1 MKKLRVKK
9 PKKLILIIVTK
20 VEINPSIQNLLK
32 RFIRHVTVVETG
44 EWINLGRFAVQP
56 PLGRETLQLVA
67 AREDLSQF
75 LPDSDQDSATQL
87 YVIDSDPVVALEKT
101 RSLLQSDKLQG
112 YSAQAQLTY
121 TTWPR

>member
-20 VEINPSIQNLLK
+20 VENNPSIQNLPK

-67 AREDLSQF
+67 ARENLSQF

-87 YVIDSDPVVALEKT
+87 YVIDSDPVVALGKT
-101 RSLLQSDKLQG
+101 RSLLKSSQLKG
-112 YSAQAQLTY
+112 YTAEAELTY

>member
-1 MKKLRVKK
+1 M
-9 PKKLILIIVTK
+9 
-20 VEINPSIQNLLK
+20 EINLSIQNLPK

-67 AREDLSQF
+67 ARENLSQF

-87 YVIDSDPVVALEKT
+87 YVIDSDPVVALGKT
-101 RSLLQSDKLQG
+101 RSLLKSSQLKG
-112 YSAQAQLTY
+112 YTAEAE
-121 TTWPR
+121 